1 MRGTQSTTEPA
12 WVGVREGPCVE
23 HTRRQ
28 NDFPPAG
35 TAPASSTKSSCL
47 LWLILA
53 LSLFFPRVNFG
64 KTSRLSYTNP
74 VQRVHLLL
82 FSHEEPLARTT
93 SA

>member
-1 MRGTQSTTEPA
+1 MWNTLDDRTRMGGRA
-12 WVGVREGPCVE
+12 GVREDPCVE

-35 TAPASSTKSSCL
+35 TAPACSTKSSRL

-53 LSLFFPRVNFG
+53 LSLVFPRANFG
-64 KTSRLSYTNP
+64 KSSRLSYTNP

-82 FSHEEPLARTT
+82 FSHEEPLVRST
-93 SA
+93 